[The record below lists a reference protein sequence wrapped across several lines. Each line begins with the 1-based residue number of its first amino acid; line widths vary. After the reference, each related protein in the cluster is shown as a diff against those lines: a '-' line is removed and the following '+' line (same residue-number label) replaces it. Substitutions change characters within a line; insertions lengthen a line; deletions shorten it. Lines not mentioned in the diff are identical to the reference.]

1 MQPLHV
7 KQIQR
12 VAVKNPLAAAKH
24 LQVQKSQLAD
34 VKSQLADVSQQL
46 KAVSLVVTPLRLKTA
61 VDYFRSCSQRWAAA
75 MTAATPDQKRI
86 QLAVVSQLLKVA
98 SQAVT
103 RLPALSAADFWRNCS
118 PAAPPMLVIAAMQ
131 GKKLVSQLADVKS
144 QLADVKSQLAVVSL
158 LHPSPQCVLH
168 QSQLQLLIRVLVFLQ
183 IVASF
188 KPVQSTFAN
197 LSVVYSS
204 GVLQA

>member
-1 MQPLHV
+1 
-7 KQIQR
+7 
-12 VAVKNPLAAAKH
+12 
-24 LQVQKSQLAD
+24 
-34 VKSQLADVSQQL
+34 
-46 KAVSLVVTPLRLKTA
+46 
-61 VDYFRSCSQRWAAA
+61 
-75 MTAATPDQKRI
+75 MTVATPDQKRI

-103 RLPALSAADFWRNCS
+103 RLPARSAADFWRNCS
-118 PAAPPMLVIAAMQ
+118 LAAPPTLVIAAMR
-131 GKKLVSQLADVKS
+131 GKKLVSQLAVAKS

-158 LHPSPQCVLH
+158 LQLSPQCVLH
-168 QSQLQLLIRVLVFLQ
+168 QSQLPLLIRVLVFLQ

>member
-1 MQPLHV
+1 
-7 KQIQR
+7 
-12 VAVKNPLAAAKH
+12 
-24 LQVQKSQLAD
+24 
-34 VKSQLADVSQQL
+34 
-46 KAVSLVVTPLRLKTA
+46 
-61 VDYFRSCSQRWAAA
+61 
-75 MTAATPDQKRI
+75 MTVATPDQKRI

-103 RLPALSAADFWRNCS
+103 RLPARSAADFWRNCS
-118 PAAPPMLVIAAMQ
+118 LAAPPTLVIAAMR
-131 GKKLVSQLADVKS
+131 GKKLVSQLAVAKSQLADVKSQLADVKS

-158 LHPSPQCVLH
+158 LQLSPQCVLH

>member
-1 MQPLHV
+1 
-7 KQIQR
+7 
-12 VAVKNPLAAAKH
+12 
-24 LQVQKSQLAD
+24 
-34 VKSQLADVSQQL
+34 
-46 KAVSLVVTPLRLKTA
+46 
-61 VDYFRSCSQRWAAA
+61 
-75 MTAATPDQKRI
+75 MTVATPDQKRI

-103 RLPALSAADFWRNCS
+103 RLPALSAADFWRNCLL
-118 PAAPPMLVIAAMQ
+118 AAPPTLVIAAMR
-131 GKKLVSQLADVKS
+131 GKKLVSQLAVAKS
-144 QLADVKSQLAVVSL
+144 QLAVAKSQLAVAKSQLAVVSL
-158 LHPSPQCVLH
+158 LQPSPQCVQH

>member
-1 MQPLHV
+1 
-7 KQIQR
+7 
-12 VAVKNPLAAAKH
+12 
-24 LQVQKSQLAD
+24 
-34 VKSQLADVSQQL
+34 
-46 KAVSLVVTPLRLKTA
+46 
-61 VDYFRSCSQRWAAA
+61 
-75 MTAATPDQKRI
+75 MTVATPDQKRI

-103 RLPALSAADFWRNCS
+103 RLPARSAADFWRNCS
-118 PAAPPMLVIAAMQ
+118 LAAPPTLVIAAMR
-131 GKKLVSQLADVKS
+131 GKKLVSQLAVAKS

-158 LHPSPQCVLH
+158 LQLSPQCVLH

>member
-1 MQPLHV
+1 
-7 KQIQR
+7 
-12 VAVKNPLAAAKH
+12 
-24 LQVQKSQLAD
+24 
-34 VKSQLADVSQQL
+34 
-46 KAVSLVVTPLRLKTA
+46 
-61 VDYFRSCSQRWAAA
+61 

-168 QSQLQLLIRVLVFLQ
+168 QFQLQLLIRVLVFLQ

>member
-1 MQPLHV
+1 
-7 KQIQR
+7 
-12 VAVKNPLAAAKH
+12 
-24 LQVQKSQLAD
+24 
-34 VKSQLADVSQQL
+34 
-46 KAVSLVVTPLRLKTA
+46 
-61 VDYFRSCSQRWAAA
+61 
-75 MTAATPDQKRI
+75 MTVATPDQKRI

-118 PAAPPMLVIAAMQ
+118 LAAPPTLVIAAMR
-131 GKKLVSQLADVKS
+131 GKKLVSQLAVAKSQLADVKS

-158 LHPSPQCVLH
+158 LQLSPQCVLH

-188 KPVQSTFAN
+188 KPVQSTFAS